1 MGSELNIVA
10 LYGLFII
17 VVIVAQV
24 LAAMSQVGLGAL
36 ASPRDDAGPLTGVAG
51 RLDRALRNCVVAM
64 VLFAPA
70 VLIVELKGVAG
81 GGSLLAAQ
89 VFLIARVLYVPIY
102 AAGIPWVR
110 TLVWAA
116 GLGATVALYIFA
128 LTAGA
133 APA

>member
-1 MGSELNIVA
+1 MGSELNILA
-10 LYGLFII
+10 LYGLVII

-70 VLIVELKGVAG
+70 VLIVELKGATG

-89 VFLIARVLYVPIY
+89 VFLIARVLYVPVY

-116 GLGATVALYIFA
+116 GLGATVALYVIA
-128 LTAGA
+128 LTAAA